1 MSVASPSERPA
12 AWNDGDPAGRRQL
25 FARFGRGEHAACDAT
40 KGGGGMT
47 DSKTDAKALA
57 VLAARIARY
66 RTTRGPVHKGLLG
79 RLGPGLITGASDDD
93 PSGIATYSQAG
104 AQFGYALCWVML
116 FCFPLMAAIQEISAR
131 MGRVTGQGIAG
142 NIRAHYS
149 PWLLRAIV
157 GLLLVANIINLGAD
171 LGAMAAA
178 LKLLAGGPTG
188 LYTAGFAI
196 GCVLLQV
203 FSRYERY
210 VSILKWTSFVLL
222 AYVAVALVVHV
233 PWGQV
238 LYRTFVPNFS
248 LTKDYVVTVVAVLGT
263 TITPYC
269 FFWQSS
275 QEAEDERVDPA
286 AHTLLDAPREAP
298 AEIARMRFDTYVGMG
313 YSNVISLFIIVS
325 TAATLNAHGIT
336 DIQTS
341 AQAAEA
347 LRPIAGVFTFALF
360 AAGII
365 GIGLLAVPVLAG
377 SGAYALGE
385 ALGWTT
391 GLDRKPLDAKAF
403 YATIAVSTLIGI
415 LINFVGLDPIKAL
428 FWSAVINGV
437 VAVPLMV
444 IIMLMAVRRDVM
456 GRFVLPR
463 ALWAMGWLCTGVM
476 AVAVALMF
484 ATW

>member
-1 MSVASPSERPA
+1 
-12 AWNDGDPAGRRQL
+12 
-25 FARFGRGEHAACDAT
+25 
-40 KGGGGMT
+40 MT
-47 DSKTDAKALA
+47 DSDSDTEALPL
-57 VLAARIARY
+57 LAARIARH
-66 RTTRGPVHKGLLG
+66 RAARGPANKGLLG
-79 RLGPGLITGASDDD
+79 QLGPGLITGASDDD

-104 AQFGYALCWVML
+104 AQFGYAMCWMML

-131 MGRVTGQGIAG
+131 IGRVTGQGIAG

-149 PWLLRAIV
+149 RWLLHAIV
-157 GLLLVANIINLGAD
+157 GLLLLANTINLGAD

-178 LKLLAGGPTG
+178 LQLLIGGPTA
-188 LYTAGFAI
+188 LYVAGFAI
-196 GCVLLQV
+196 GCAWLEV

-233 PWGQV
+233 PWQLV
-238 LYRTFVPNFS
+238 LYRTLVPSFS
-248 LTKDYVVTVVAVLGT
+248 LDKDYIVTMVAVLGT

-275 QEAEDERVDPA
+275 QEAEDERIDPR
-286 AHTLLDAPREAP
+286 AHTLLEAP
-298 AEIARMRFDTYVGMG
+298 EEAATEIRRMRFDTYAGMG
-313 YSNVISLFIIVS
+313 YSNLISLFIIVS

-360 AAGII
+360 AVGII

-403 YATIAVSTLIGI
+403 YGTIAVSTLIGI

-444 IIMLMAVRRDVM
+444 MIMLMAMRRDVM

-463 ALWAMGWLCTGVM
+463 ALWVMGWVCTGTM
-476 AVAVALMF
+476 SVAVGIMF

>member
-1 MSVASPSERPA
+1 
-12 AWNDGDPAGRRQL
+12 
-25 FARFGRGEHAACDAT
+25 
-40 KGGGGMT
+40 MT
-47 DSKTDAKALA
+47 NANTGADTLP
-57 VLAARIARY
+57 VLAARIAR
-66 RTTRGPVHKGLLG
+66 RRALHSTAHKGLLG

-93 PSGIATYSQAG
+93 PSGIATYSQTG
-104 AQFGYALCWVML
+104 AQFGYAMCWVML
-116 FCFPLMAAIQEISAR
+116 FCFPLMVAIQEISAR

-149 PWLLRAIV
+149 RWLLYAIV
-157 GLLLVANIINLGAD
+157 GLLLLANMINLGAD

-178 LKLLAGGPTG
+178 LKLLIGGPAG
-188 LYTAGFAI
+188 LYVVGFAI
-196 GCVLLQV
+196 GCTWLEV
-203 FSRYERY
+203 FSRYQRY

-222 AYVAVALVVHV
+222 AYVAVAFVVQV
-233 PWGQV
+233 PWGTV

-248 LTKDYVVTVVAVLGT
+248 LKTDYVVTVVAVLGT

-275 QEAEDERVDPA
+275 QEAEDQRVDPT
-286 AHTLLDAPREAP
+286 AHALIDAPEQAP
-298 AEIARMRFDTYVGMG
+298 VEISRMRFDTYIGMG
-313 YSNVISLFIIVS
+313 YSNMISLFIIVA

-360 AAGII
+360 ATGII

-403 YATIAVSTLIGI
+403 YGTIAVSTLIGI
-415 LINFVGLDPIKAL
+415 GINFVGLDPIKAL

-444 IIMLMAVRRDVM
+444 IIMLMAMRHDVM

-463 ALWAMGWLCTGVM
+463 ALWAMGWLCTVTM
-476 AVAVALMF
+476 AVAVGIMF

>member
-1 MSVASPSERPA
+1 MTNANV
-12 AWNDGDPAGRRQL
+12 
-25 FARFGRGEHAACDAT
+25 DA
-40 KGGGGMT
+40 
-47 DSKTDAKALA
+47 DAIP
-57 VLAARIARY
+57 VLAARIAR
-66 RTTRGPVHKGLLG
+66 RRAARGRAHKGLLG

-93 PSGIATYSQAG
+93 PSGIATYSQTG
-104 AQFGYALCWVML
+104 AQFGYAMCWVML
-116 FCFPLMAAIQEISAR
+116 FCFPLMVAIQEISAR
-131 MGRVTGQGIAG
+131 VGRVTGQGIAG
-142 NIRAHYS
+142 NIRAHY
-149 PWLLRAIV
+149 PRWLLYAIV
-157 GLLLVANIINLGAD
+157 GLLLLANTINLGAD

-178 LKLLAGGPTG
+178 LALLIGGPTA
-188 LYTAGFAI
+188 LYVAGFAI
-196 GCVLLQV
+196 GCTGLEV

-210 VSILKWTSFVLL
+210 VSILKWISFVLL
-222 AYVAVALVVHV
+222 AYMAVALVVHV
-233 PWGQV
+233 PWGLV
-238 LYRTFVPNFS
+238 LYRTFVPSFS
-248 LTKDYVVTVVAVLGT
+248 LNTDYVVTVVAVLGT

-269 FFWQSS
+269 FFWQAS
-275 QEAEDERVDPA
+275 QEAEDQRIDPT
-286 AHTLLDAPREAP
+286 AHALLDAPEQAP
-298 AEIARMRFDTYVGMG
+298 VEISRMRLDTYVGMG
-313 YSNVISLFIIVS
+313 YSNVISLFIIVA
-325 TAATLNAHGIT
+325 TAATLNAHGVT

-391 GLDRKPLDAKAF
+391 GLDRQPLDAKAF
-403 YATIAVSTLIGI
+403 YGTVAASTLIGI
-415 LINFVGLDPIKAL
+415 GINFIGLDPIKAL

-444 IIMLMAVRRDVM
+444 IIMLMAMRHDVM

-463 ALWAMGWLCTGVM
+463 ALWAMGWLCTGTM
-476 AVAVALMF
+476 AVAVTIMF

>member
-1 MSVASPSERPA
+1 MVIHLVDSVAASMPCLPQPNTGA
-12 AWNDGDPAGRRQL
+12 D
-25 FARFGRGEHAACDAT
+25 
-40 KGGGGMT
+40 GMT
-47 DSKTDAKALA
+47 HAHTKAGLRH
-57 VLAARIARY
+57 VLAARIAR
-66 RTTRGPVHKGLLG
+66 RRAPRGTKGKGLLA

-93 PSGIATYSQAG
+93 PSGIATYSQTG
-104 AQFGYALCWVML
+104 AQFGYAMCWVML

-142 NIRAHYS
+142 NIRAHY
-149 PWLLRAIV
+149 PRWLLYAIV
-157 GLLLVANIINLGAD
+157 ALLLLANTINLGAD
-171 LGAMAAA
+171 LGAMGAA
-178 LKLLAGGPTG
+178 LRLLIHGPPG
-188 LYTAGFAI
+188 LYVVVFAI
-196 GCVLLQV
+196 GCAWLEV
-203 FSRYERY
+203 FSCYERY
-210 VSILKWTSFVLL
+210 VNFLKWTSFVLL
-222 AYVAVALVVHV
+222 SYVAVALVVHV
-233 PWGQV
+233 PWGLV
-238 LYRTFVPNFS
+238 LYRTFVPSFS
-248 LTKDYVVTVVAVLGT
+248 LKTDYVVTVVAVLGT

-275 QEAEDERVDPA
+275 QEAQEERTDPA
-286 AHTLLDAPREAP
+286 AHTLLADPEEAP
-298 AEIARMRFDTYVGMG
+298 AEMGRMRFDTYIGMG
-313 YSNVISLFIIVS
+313 YSNVISLFIIVA

-336 DIQTS
+336 NIQSS

-347 LRPIAGVFTFALF
+347 LRPIAGVFSFALF

-391 GLDRKPLDAKAF
+391 GLDRRPLDAKAF
-403 YATIAVSTLIGI
+403 YGTIAVSTLFGI
-415 LINFVGLDPIKAL
+415 AINFIGLDPIKAL

-444 IIMLMAVRRDVM
+444 IIMLMARRPDVM

-463 ALWAMGWLCTGVM
+463 ALWAMGWLCTGTM
-476 AVAVALMF
+476 AVVVAIMF